1 MLDSRFVEFK
11 LDYTKTKNLPIGS
24 VLRSGDIAAG
34 GHLWRFNCYPRGRKI
49 EDSGEHLSVFLEL
62 VSTHSKNVRAIFD
75 AFAVNRDG
83 APSWWC
89 DSMRRADVYPA
100 RGAAHGRDCFV
111 ARSFLESLY
120 TEADGWVTVTC
131 GVIVVLDGASPPPP
145 DIGAHLGRL
154 LDDSSGDG
162 DGDSDVTFVVGGET
176 FRAHRLVLAARSPV
190 FKAQLRG
197 SMADAT
203 MDSITVHDI
212 AADTFRIMLRFVY
225 TDALPKDEEMGYDS
239 LVDTTRRL
247 LAAADRFAL
256 DRLKV
261 LCDLKLRNTL
271 SADTVAATLACAQ
284 TYSCVELKN
293 RCMAFLADAKNL
305 EAAILTEG
313 FTELV
318 RRHPSFVA
326 TFAPMLQVMYPD
338 AFRAGDDDEEEIG
351 DDSPTV
357 IFERLLATA
366 DHHGLEWLKL
376 VCAQILWD
384 NVTVDTVATTL
395 ARAEMYTCPELKRKC
410 IGFFAAKKNF
420 KKAVLTRGFVQLG
433 QRFPSVID
441 ELRERVVGLRL

>member
-11 LDYTKTKNLPIGS
+11 LDYTKTKHLPIGS
-24 VLRSGDIAAG
+24 VVTSGDIAGG
-34 GHLWRFNCYPRGRKI
+34 GHLWRFHCYPRGRKL
-49 EDSGEHLSVFLEL
+49 EDNNGEHLSIFLEL
-62 VSTHSKNVRAIFD
+62 VSGHSRNVRAILD

-89 DSMRRADVYPA
+89 DSMRRADVYRA
-100 RGAAHGRDCFV
+100 RGAAHGRDRFV
-111 ARSFLESLY
+111 ARSFLDSLY
-120 TEADGWVTVTC
+120 TEAGGRVTVTC
-131 GVIVVLDGASPPPP
+131 GVIVVLPDGGGAPP

-154 LDDSSGDG
+154 LDDGAS
-162 DGDSDVTFVVGGET
+162 SDVSFVVAGET

-197 SMADAT
+197 SMADGT
-203 MDSITVHDI
+203 MDSIALRDI

-225 TDALPKDEEMGYDS
+225 TDALPEDEDIGFYTM
-239 LVDTTRRL
+239 LRL

-256 DRLKV
+256 DR
-261 LCDLKLRNTL
+261 
-271 SADTVAATLACAQ
+271 
-284 TYSCVELKN
+284 
-293 RCMAFLADAKNL
+293 
-305 EAAILTEG
+305 
-313 FTELV
+313 
-318 RRHPSFVA
+318 
-326 TFAPMLQVMYPD
+326 
-338 AFRAGDDDEEEIG
+338 
-351 DDSPTV
+351 
-357 IFERLLATA
+357 
-366 DHHGLEWLKL
+366 LKL

-410 IGFFAAKKNF
+410 IQFFAAKKNF

>member
-11 LDYTKTKNLPIGS
+11 LDYTKTKDLASAIGS
-24 VLRSGDIAAG
+24 VVTSANIAAG

-49 EDSGEHLSVFLEL
+49 YDNGEHLSVFLEL
-62 VSTHSKNVRAIFD
+62 VSSHSKNVRAIFD

-89 DSMRRADVYPA
+89 DSMRCVDVYPA
-100 RGAAHGRDCFV
+100 RGTTHGRDRFV

-120 TEADGWVTVTC
+120 TEASGRVTVVC
-131 GVIVVLDGASPPPP
+131 GVIVVLDDGPPPPPP
-145 DIGAHLGRL
+145 DLGAHLGRL
-154 LDDSSGDG
+154 LDSGDG
-162 DGDSDVTFVVGGET
+162 SSDVSFVVGGET

-190 FKAQLRG
+190 FKAQLLG

-203 MDSITVHDI
+203 MDSITMHGI
-212 AADTFRIMLRFVY
+212 EAETFRIMLRFVY
-225 TDALPKDEEMGYDS
+225 TDALPADEEIGDS
-239 LVDTTRRL
+239 LVHTLRRL

-261 LCDLKLRNTL
+261 ICDLKLRDNV
-271 SADTVAATLACAQ
+271 SADTVAATLACAER
-284 TYSCVELKN
+284 YSCVELKN
-293 RCMAFLADAKNL
+293 KCMTFLDDEKNFK
-305 EAAILTEG
+305 AAMLTDG

-318 RRHPSFVA
+318 RQYPSFVA
-326 TFAPMLQVMYPD
+326 TFRPKLQVMYPD
-338 AFRAGDDDEEEIG
+338 AFPGDDDGEIG
-351 DDSPTV
+351 DYPTV

-395 ARAEMYTCPELKRKC
+395 ALAEMYACQELKQKC
-410 IGFFAAKKNF
+410 IKFIAAKKNF